1 MKKTRVI
8 QLILITAAL
17 ASCNRPLYQQDSR
30 QDFLTG
36 ELPDS
41 TNACP
46 MTPDNLPPDY
56 YAWYYSFRPYG
67 SFFGDPYWINGY
79 YSFFVYGSR
88 RRGGANGGFF
98 GHVVRAGF
106 GKAAVSANS

>member
-8 QLILITAAL
+8 QLVLLTAAL
-17 ASCNRPLYQQDSR
+17 ASCNRPLYQQSSR
-30 QDFLTG
+30 QDPREG
-36 ELPDS
+36 DQPDS

-67 SFFGDPYWINGY
+67 IYSGDPYWINGY
-79 YSFFVYGSR
+79 YSFFVYRPR
-88 RRGGANGGFF
+88 RRAGATGGFF
-98 GHVVRAGF
+98 GPIVRAGF
-106 GKAAVSANS
+106 GKATVSASS